1 MRFVSPNAEYSAF
14 CLNRTYKACMIV
26 PIVYFF
32 FFSFFF
38 FLLSVVQRVSKMN
51 DGNGAASE
59 P

>member
-1 MRFVSPNAEYSAF
+1 MRFVSPNAEYSAV

-26 PIVYFF
+26 PIVYYFF
-32 FFSFFF
+32 FFFFPP
-38 FLLSVVQRVSKMN
+38 LSVVQRVSKMN